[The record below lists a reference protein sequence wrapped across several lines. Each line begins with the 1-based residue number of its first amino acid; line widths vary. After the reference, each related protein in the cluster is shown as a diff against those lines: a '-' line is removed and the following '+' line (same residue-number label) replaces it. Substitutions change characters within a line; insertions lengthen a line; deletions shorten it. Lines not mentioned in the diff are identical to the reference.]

1 MEQRIWVWMHYG
13 TAYRSWAFDLLF
25 LVICNSPI
33 KPAVGR
39 HLLGHFVLAIFL
51 FKGYRPLPPTP
62 GKKVRGRRRG
72 KDNCEHSLCSRAAQ
86 SLGRESYE
94 AISSGKKQK
103 VMPKVT
109 FWRVEKR
116 SQKQA
121 PQASKRLPKSRPR
134 QVETPAE
141 AVTSEAPSL
150 NPPMPKV
157 TFWRVEKKP
166 AWTHCLR

>member
-1 MEQRIWVWMHYG
+1 MPWEAFEAPVEELI
-13 TAYRSWAFDLLF
+13 AAEYRPKSF
-25 LVICNSPI
+25 LRRRAPDEIEVRLWDVEVICCS
-33 KPAVGR
+33 
-39 HLLGHFVLAIFL
+39 VLKHESYTCHI

-109 FWRVEKR
+109 F
-116 SQKQA
+116 
-121 PQASKRLPKSRPR
+121 
-134 QVETPAE
+134 
-141 AVTSEAPSL
+141 
-150 NPPMPKV
+150 
-157 TFWRVEKKP
+157 
-166 AWTHCLR
+166 